1 MRLSKCYN
9 VIYLSLSSVK
19 LKLAFSKIHVAIT
32 IPFSY
37 IVCTGSRQSRVHK
50 KGGVAMGYLPIPV
63 DMYFKDFAME
73 VLEYNVL
80 NNNNVIGTYKGLS
93 NSDEDGTYIGFKMSD
108 QPQISVGNTLCTV
121 DGLEEYQI
129 IKVSYDR
136 YEGKPELLKAYYW
149 FFLPCADKIFVSFEQ

>member
-1 MRLSKCYN
+1 MILFFLAN
-9 VIYLSLSSVK
+9 VIYLSLPSVK
-19 LKLAFSKIHVAIT
+19 LRLALSKISVAIT

-37 IVCTGSRQSRVHK
+37 TVCTGHCHGRVHK
-50 KGGVAMGYLPIPV
+50 EGGSAMGYLPIPV
-63 DMYFKDFAME
+63 DMYFEDFAME

-80 NNNNVIGTYKGLS
+80 NNNNVIGTYQGLS

-108 QPQISVGNTLCTV
+108 QPLISVGNTLCTV

-136 YEGKPELLKAYYW
+136 YEGKPELLKAYY
-149 FFLPCADKIFVSFEQ
+149 